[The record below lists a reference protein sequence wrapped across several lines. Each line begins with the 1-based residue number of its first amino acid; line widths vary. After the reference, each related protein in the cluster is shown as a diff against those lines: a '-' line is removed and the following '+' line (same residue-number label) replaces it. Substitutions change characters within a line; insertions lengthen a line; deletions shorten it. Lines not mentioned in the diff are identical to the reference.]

1 MKKNNQPVVDRT
13 LEQFDATDA
22 ALRKM
27 LEECTDESKK
37 LNILAAISVN
47 TEKRGDYVNNK
58 YGHAIDGSKNA
69 SDKKQFAAKL
79 LVDTAVT
86 AGTTAAAIKFA
97 RVVQTSEHEFASDG
111 HFYEKVS
118 SETVRRFVLDPA
130 SKMVSKV
137 TDIFHK
143 H

>member
-1 MKKNNQPVVDRT
+1 MKKTNTQLRDVT
-13 LEQFDATDA
+13 LEQFDATDK
-22 ALRKM
+22 ALRDM
-27 LEECTDESKK
+27 LEKCQDEARKM
-37 LNILAAISVN
+37 NILAAISAN
-47 TEKRGDYVNNK
+47 TEKRGAYVNDK

-86 AGTTAAAIKFA
+86 AGTTAAAMKFA
-97 RVVQTSEHEFASDG
+97 RVVQTSEHNFASDG

-118 SETVRRFVLDPA
+118 SETVRRFVLEPA
-130 SKMVSKV
+130 SKMVGKI

>member
-27 LEECTDESKK
+27 LEECTDESRK
-37 LNILAAISVN
+37 LNILAAIREN
-47 TEKRGDYVNNK
+47 TSKRGEYCNNK
-58 YGHAIDGSKNA
+58 YGHSIDSSKNS

-79 LVDTAVT
+79 AVDTAVT
-86 AGTTAAAIKFA
+86 AATTTAAIKFA
-97 RVVQTSEHEFASDG
+97 RAVQTSEHAFASDG

-118 SETVRRFVLDPA
+118 SDTVRRFVLDPCG
-130 SKMVSKV
+130 KMVSKI
-137 TDIFHK
+137 TDLFHK